1 VQKHLKTFENVRK
14 HSKIFKNI
22 QKYSNFEWKRSKIF
36 NKLMVTGK
44 WLNGDWGGEKI
55 KD

>member
-1 VQKHLKTFENVRK
+1 LGKPGKKKTFKNEQKRLKT
-14 HSKIFKNI
+14 FKNI

-44 WLNGDWGGEKI
+44 WLIGEW
-55 KD
+55 